1 MDVKEHELLGGEAER
16 HWYYR
21 GKAEALRCYLPTPG
35 PRNILDVG
43 AGSGI
48 FSRSLLRT
56 TAAESALCVDPGYR
70 NDWDEEVNGKPLRFR
85 RGCGSTDADL
95 ILLMDV
101 LEHVDDDAGLLA
113 EYRDKAPRASKFMI
127 TVPAFQFL
135 WSGHDV
141 FLEHKR
147 RYNLP
152 ELEQLV
158 ARAGLRCER
167 SSYYFGFVLP
177 LAASV
182 RLVGRLFGQDRTV
195 ARSHLKRHTPFVNA
209 LLRGLCAAELPVLT
223 INRLAGLSV
232 FCLCSK
238 P

>member
-1 MDVKEHELLGGEAER
+1 MDVKEHEILGGEAER

-21 GKAEALRCYLPTPG
+21 GKAEALRCYLPAPG
-35 PRNILDVG
+35 PRHILDVG

-48 FSRSLLRT
+48 FSRWLLRT
-56 TAAESALCVDPGYR
+56 TDAQSAVCVDPGYQS
-70 NDWDEEVNGKPLRFR
+70 DWDEQVNGKPVRFR
-85 RGCGSTDADL
+85 RGCDSTDADL

-113 EYRDKAPRASKFMI
+113 EYRDKAPRAAKFLI

-135 WSGHDV
+135 WSEHDV

-147 RYNLP
+147 RYSLP
-152 ELEQLV
+152 ELERV
-158 ARAGLRCER
+158 VERVGLRRER

-182 RLVGRLFGQDRTV
+182 RLAARFFRGGDAP
-195 ARSHLKRHTPFVNA
+195 ARSQLKRHTPLVNA
-209 LLRGLCAAELPVLT
+209 LLRGLCAAELPVLSV
-223 INRLAGLSV
+223 NRLAGLSV
-232 FCLCSK
+232 FCLCTK
-238 P
+238 C

>member
-1 MDVKEHELLGGEAER
+1 MDVKEHELLGAEAER

-21 GKAEALRCYLPTPG
+21 GKAEALRCYLPAA
-35 PRNILDVG
+35 PRSILDVG

-48 FSRSLLRT
+48 FSRWLLQT
-56 TAAESALCVDPGYR
+56 TPAERALCVDPGYPR
-70 NDWDEEVNGKPLRFR
+70 DWDEDVNGKPIRFR
-85 RGCGSTDADL
+85 RDYAGTDADL
-95 ILLMDV
+95 ILMMDV

-113 EYRDKAPRASKFMI
+113 AYRDKAPSGSQLLI

-147 RYNLP
+147 RYSLP
-152 ELEQLV
+152 EIERLV
-158 ARAGLRCER
+158 ERVGLRRER

-177 LAASV
+177 IAASV
-182 RLVGRLFGQDRTV
+182 RLAGRFFGHGTA
-195 ARSHLKRHTPFVNA
+195 ARSHLRRHTPLVNV
-209 LLRGLCAAELPVLT
+209 LLRGLCTAELPILT
-223 INRLAGLSV
+223 VNRLAGLSV
-232 FCLCSK
+232 FCLCTK